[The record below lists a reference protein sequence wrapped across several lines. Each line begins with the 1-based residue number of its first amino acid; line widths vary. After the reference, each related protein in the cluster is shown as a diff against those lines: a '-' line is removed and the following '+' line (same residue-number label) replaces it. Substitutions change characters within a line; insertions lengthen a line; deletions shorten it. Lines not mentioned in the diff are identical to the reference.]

1 MNLKCCQLSHRHPN
15 SMGLWFHKQTR
26 DLVFQFC
33 CNDTCYPKPRRLS
46 SYQKYDKEHS
56 INAFGRNTVKGEGE
70 GDIDADI
77 EYGGKITRIH
87 LTRVMH
93 IPKAKGKILSL
104 KVLAQKGLKS
114 CILLDQIQITKD
126 NKTYTE
132 ALLGGEI
139 DEAKMRVIPP
149 QENILSAV
157 KRDSPAAVAPEA
169 RASW

>member
-1 MNLKCCQLSHRHPN
+1 
-15 SMGLWFHKQTR
+15 
-26 DLVFQFC
+26 VFR
-33 CNDTCYPKPRRLS
+33 N
-46 SYQKYDKEHS
+46 
-56 INAFGRNTVKGEGE
+56 NTVQGEGE